1 MPSPFSMRALR
12 RFGLLALLCLG
23 GALLLAGCDDETLGP
38 TARGDIDGEVRDA
51 ETGEPIAQASISTS
65 PPTQSVLTDDDGSF
79 NLTGVETGNYTIDI
93 SKTGYETAA
102 VTVRVNENEVAEAT
116 ALLDRSD
123 DFGQETD
130 SLRTQVIDFYNDRVN
145 RDSTGADSVFVTAEY
160 QAENVG
166 EVTITDYEIYFRIE
180 TAAGTFSREETGDTL
195 AVGQADIG
203 DFRAYIQHEEA
214 ESVEITGTYVASE

>member
-1 MPSPFSMRALR
+1 MLSPSSMRALR
-12 RFGLLALLCLG
+12 RFGLLALLLG
-23 GALLLAGCDDETLGP
+23 GLVVLSGCDDETLGP
-38 TARGDIDGEVRDA
+38 TARGDIEGAVRDA
-51 ETGEPIAQASISTS
+51 ETGDPIAQASISTS

-79 NLTGVETGNYTIDI
+79 ELRGVEAGNYTIDI

-102 VTVRVNENEVAEAT
+102 VTVRVNENDVAEAT
-116 ALLDRSD
+116 ALLERSD

-166 EVTITDYEIYFRIE
+166 EVPITAYEIYFRIE

-203 DFRAYIQHEEA
+203 DFRTYIQHEEA

>member
-1 MPSPFSMRALR
+1 MRTHAHS
-12 RFGLLALLCLG
+12 GLLALLLG
-23 GALLLAGCDDETLGP
+23 VVLVLTGCDDETLGP
-38 TARGDIDGEVRDA
+38 NARGDIDGEVRDA

-93 SKTGYETAA
+93 SKDGYASKA

-116 ALLDRSD
+116 ALLERSD
-123 DFGQETD
+123 DFGTDGD

-180 TAAGTFSREETGDTL
+180 TAAGTFSREEQGDTL
-195 AVGQADIG
+195 QVGQSDIG
-203 DFRAYIQHEEA
+203 DFRTYVQHDEA
-214 ESVEITGTYVASE
+214 EAVEITGTYVDSE